1 MVASEG
7 IWDMDLTDMETM
19 VDSVEVEEVAL
30 AVDEDSVVAVV
41 GDLVVEEDLVASGD
55 LAGIEDSGEGEVE
68 VEVVV
73 AAPRL

>member
-1 MVASEG
+1 
-7 IWDMDLTDMETM
+7 MDLTDMETM

-41 GDLVVEEDLVASGD
+41 VDLVVKEDLVANGDSEGVED
-55 LAGIEDSGEGEVE
+55 LAEGE

-73 AAPRL
+73 ATPRL

>member
-19 VDSVEVEEVAL
+19 VDSVEVEEVVS

-55 LAGIEDSGEGEVE
+55 LAGIEDSVEGEVE

-73 AAPRL
+73 ATPRH

>member
-1 MVASEG
+1 
-7 IWDMDLTDMETM
+7 MDLTDMETM

-30 AVDEDSVVAVV
+30 AVDEDSVVGVV

-55 LAGIEDSGEGEVE
+55 LAGIKDSVEGEVE

-73 AAPRL
+73 ATPRL

>member
-55 LAGIEDSGEGEVE
+55 LAGIEDSVEGEVE

-73 AAPRL
+73 ATPRL

>member
-30 AVDEDSVVAVV
+30 AVDEDSVVGVV

-55 LAGIEDSGEGEVE
+55 LAGIEDSVEGEVE

-73 AAPRL
+73 ATPRL